1 MKKKRFTET
10 QIVAILQQQ
19 SKGMTVEQIIREHGI
34 SDTTFYNWKK
44 KYGGMTASELQR
56 VKDLEDENRR
66 LKQLY
71 AEVSLENAALKDVLR
86 KK

>member
-10 QIVAILQQQ
+10 QIVGILNQQ
-19 SKGMTVEQIIREHGI
+19 SKGQSVEQIIREHGI
-34 SDTTFYNWKK
+34 SDSTFFNWKK
-44 KYGGMTASELQR
+44 KYGGMSASELHR

-71 AEVSLENAALKDVLR
+71 AEVSLENAALKEVLR

>member
-10 QIVAILQQQ
+10 QIVAILNQQ
-19 SKGMTVEQIIREHGI
+19 SKGQSVEQIIREHGI
-34 SDTTFYNWKK
+34 SDSTFFNWKK
-44 KYGGMTASELQR
+44 KYGGMSASELHR

-71 AEVSLENAALKDVLR
+71 AEVSLENAALKEVLR

>member
-10 QIVAILQQQ
+10 QIVGILNQQ
-19 SKGMTVEQIIREHGI
+19 SKGQSVEQIIREHGI
-34 SDTTFYNWKK
+34 SDSTFFNWKK
-44 KYGGMTASELQR
+44 KYGGMSASELHR
-56 VKDLEDENRR
+56 VEDLEDENRR

-71 AEVSLENAALKDVLR
+71 AEVSLENAALKEVLR